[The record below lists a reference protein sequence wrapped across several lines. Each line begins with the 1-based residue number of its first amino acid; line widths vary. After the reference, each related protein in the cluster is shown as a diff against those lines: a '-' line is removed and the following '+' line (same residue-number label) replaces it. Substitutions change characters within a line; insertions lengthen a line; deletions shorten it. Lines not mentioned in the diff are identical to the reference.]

1 MFLNRPAVKHSESVV
16 FPGSFLYY
24 NPNLILCTSNL
35 DGFDCVP
42 PGLSSLPGTSMRA
55 SRPGVVRDDEEQAK
69 RLCQSGFR
77 EFPRAIAELYVP
89 LSGFTLR
96 MESPSPAARCRVG
109 PGREHH
115 EHLHPIQGCYRA

>member
-1 MFLNRPAVKHSESVV
+1 MFLNRPSVKHSESVV

-24 NPNLILCTSNL
+24 NPYLILCTSNL

-42 PGLSSLPGTSMRA
+42 PGLASLPGTSLRA

-89 LSGFTLR
+89 LLGFTHL
-96 MESPSPAARCRVG
+96 ARG
-109 PGREHH
+109 DEAIG
-115 EHLHPIQGCYRA
+115 LGAGG

>member
-1 MFLNRPAVKHSESVV
+1 MILNRPSVKHSESVV
-16 FPGSFLYY
+16 FSGSFLYY

-42 PGLSSLPGTSMRA
+42 PGLSSLPGTSLRA

-77 EFPRAIAELYVP
+77 EPSRN
-89 LSGFTLR
+89 FTYPYLCWD
-96 MESPSPAARCRVG
+96 SPHQSAAREV
-109 PGREHH
+109 P
-115 EHLHPIQGCYRA
+115 P